1 MENIDL
7 VKLAIGSILGIVVLC
22 FFTFYGHV
30 RFVIGAIFGIAA
42 IILSFYGDTTGV
54 SMMAAAGIAIFSN
67 YFLGKL
73 ISKNNIKKDEM
84 SKRISA
90 VSSEFAL
97 FMAISTIGALTI
109 TLHFYP
115 SLFDALEVM
124 AILIAIIIISKIAC
138 HWYYKKIKTEIGF

>member
-1 MENIDL
+1 MEKADL
-7 VKLAIGSILGIVVLC
+7 VKLVIGS
-22 FFTFYGHV
+22 
-30 RFVIGAIFGIAA
+30 IFGIAA
-42 IILSFYGDTTGV
+42 IILSFYGDTAGV

-90 VSSEFAL
+90 MSSEFAL
-97 FMAISTIGALTI
+97 FMVISTIGVLTI

-115 SLFDALEVM
+115 SLFDAFEVM
-124 AILIAIIIISKIAC
+124 AILIAVMILSKIAC
-138 HWYYKKIKTEIGF
+138 HWYYKKIKREIEF